1 MLNKDIMNT
10 NRNILLVA
18 KKLGL
23 NEWQVENTIRLMD
36 GGATIPFISR
46 YRKEMTGSLDEVK
59 LMQIKEEYD
68 RLRELDDRREA
79 IIKSIEEQEK
89 MTPELRQK
97 IDGVIT
103 MAELEDIYLPY
114 RPKRRTRATIAKEK
128 GLEPLAV
135 IIMDQ
140 KENDPNLKAE
150 AFLNDDVKTVED
162 ALAGASDIIAEWIC
176 EDETARKRMRYLF
189 EKEAV
194 IYSKAIKGKE
204 AEGIK
209 YSDYYDWSEPL
220 KKCPSHRLLAMRRG
234 EEEGFLRLSVE
245 PVEEN
250 ALDLLNSV
258 FIKSRNASSDLVAS
272 AIKDSWKRL
281 LSSSMETEFRNISKE
296 RADIEAI
303 TVFAENLR
311 QLLLGSPLGEKNVL
325 AIDPGFRTGCKVV
338 CLDRQGNL
346 IHNETIYP
354 HPPQNETAM
363 SIKKILTLVNA
374 YKIEAIAIG
383 NGTASR
389 ETEDFIKWVKFDN
402 DIQVFVVS
410 EAGASIYS
418 ASKIAR
424 DEFPDY
430 DVTVR
435 GSVSIGRRLMDPL
448 AELVK
453 LDPKSIGVGQ
463 YQHDVDQQKLQKSLD
478 DVVMSCVNAVG
489 VEVNT
494 SSSHLLTYVSGL
506 GPQLAKNIID
516 YRTENGPFKSRKEL
530 LKVKRMGAKAF
541 EQSAGFLR
549 IRNAENPLD
558 SSAVHPE
565 SYHVVEQMSKDLG
578 CNVKELITNEEKR
591 KEIKLDR
598 YITPVT
604 GLPTLK
610 DIMDELAKPGRDPR
624 SKIREF
630 RFADVHS
637 MEELTQGMVIPG
649 IVTNVTKFGAFV
661 DIGIK
666 QDGLV
671 HVSNLSKN
679 YIQDPS
685 TVVKLHQHVM
695 VKVLAVDIERK
706 RIQLSMKDVEQKKG
720 SHEPKLLYYS

>member
-1 MLNKDIMNT
+1 MTT

-23 NEWQVENTIRLMD
+23 HEWQVENTIRLMD

-46 YRKEMTGSLDEVK
+46 YRKEMTGSLDEVQ
-59 LMQIKEEYD
+59 LMHIKDEYD
-68 RLRELDDRREA
+68 RLKDLDSRKEA

-89 MTPELRQK
+89 MTPELHQK
-97 IDGVIT
+97 IDAALT
-103 MAELEDIYLPY
+103 MSELEDIYLPY
-114 RPKRRTRATIAKEK
+114 KPKRRTRAMIAREK

-135 IIMDQ
+135 LIMEQ
-140 KENDPNLKAE
+140 KENDPAHKAE
-150 AFLNDDVKTVED
+150 GFLNDSVATVED
-162 ALAGASDIIAEWIC
+162 AISGASDIIAEWIN
-176 EDETARKRMRYLF
+176 EDEKARKQLRYLF
-189 EKEAV
+189 DKEAV
-194 IYSKAIKGKE
+194 IYSNVIKGKE

-245 PVEEN
+245 PNEDH
-250 ALDLLNSV
+250 ALEMLKSN
-258 FIKSRNASSDLVAS
+258 FIKGRNASSDIVND

-281 LSSSMETEFRNISKE
+281 LSASMETEFRNISKE
-296 RADIEAI
+296 KADIDAI

-338 CLDRQGNL
+338 CLDRQGNFV
-346 IHNETIYP
+346 HNETIYP

-363 SIKKILTLVNA
+363 SIKKILSLVNA

-389 ETEDFIKWVKFDN
+389 ETEDFIKWVKFEK

-418 ASKIAR
+418 ASKTAR

-435 GSVSIGRRLMDPL
+435 GAISIGRRLMDPL

-453 LDPKSIGVGQ
+453 IDPKSIGVGQ

-494 SSSHLLTYVSGL
+494 ASKHLLTYVSGL
-506 GPQLAKNIID
+506 GPQLAQNIVD
-516 YRTENGPFKSRKEL
+516 YRTENGPFRTRKEL
-530 LKVKRMGAKAF
+530 QKVKRMGDKAF

-565 SYHVVEQMSKDLG
+565 SYHVVEKMSKDLG
-578 CNVKELITNEEKR
+578 CDVKELITNDTKR
-591 KEIKLDR
+591 KEIKLEK
-598 YITPVT
+598 YVSPST

-610 DIMDELAKPGRDPR
+610 DIIDELAKPGRDPR
-624 SKIREF
+624 SKIKEF
-630 RFADVHS
+630 SFADVHT
-637 MEELTQGMVIPG
+637 MEDLSEGMVVPG
-649 IVTNVTKFGAFV
+649 IVTNITKFGAFV

-671 HVSNLSKN
+671 HISNMSKN
-679 YIQDPS
+679 YITDPS

-695 VKVLAVDIERK
+695 VKVIAVDIERK
-706 RIQLSMKDVEQKKG
+706 RIQLSMKDL
-720 SHEPKLLYYS
+720 S